1 MTRSESE
8 FVINKNLPANKI
20 RTGGLHRRISTN
32 IKGKINTYLFQNI
45 TKNLKRMKDAQIHS
59 RRPTLH
65 DTKKQTKT
73 L

>member
-1 MTRSESE
+1 MIKSKHHLFDNIVSP
-8 FVINKNLPANKI
+8 K
-20 RTGGLHRRISTN
+20 STN